1 MSNRFAAGHKAIAM
15 CDRCGQRYK
24 LKELKKEIIKT
35 KLYDLKVCPEC
46 YEPKHPQ
53 LEPKRSIN
61 EPQAL
66 QQPRPESRLGV
77 TVYVGFTADTSF
89 ASIGM
94 MPMPYAKPL
103 WASAV
108 LSPVRTSIT

>member
-1 MSNRFAAGHKAIAM
+1 MGAGYASGKFAIAL
-15 CDRCGQRYK
+15 CDQCGQRYK
-24 LKELKKEIIKT
+24 LLALIKDW
-35 KLYDLKVCPEC
+35 KGFKVCIEC

-53 LEPKRSIN
+53 LEPKRTIN

-66 QQPRPESRLGV
+66 YQPRPESRLAV

-103 WASAV
+103 WAAAV
-108 LSPVRTSIT
+108 LSPVTTSIT

>member
-1 MSNRFAAGHKAIAM
+1 MAYASGKFAIAL

-24 LKELKKEIIKT
+24 LNRLIKEWT
-35 KLYDLKVCPEC
+35 GFKVCPEC

-66 QQPRPESRLGV
+66 YQPRPESRLGV

-94 MPMPYAKPL
+94 MPMPYAKQWVAAAIL
-103 WASAV
+103 A
-108 LSPVRTSIT
+108 PVRTSIT

>member
-1 MSNRFAAGHKAIAM
+1 MGAGFASGKFAIAL
-15 CDRCGQRYK
+15 CDQCGQRYQ
-24 LKELKKEIIKT
+24 LNTLIK
-35 KLYDLKVCPEC
+35 DWMGFKVCPEC

-53 LEPKRSIN
+53 LEPKRSIT

-66 QQPRPESRLGV
+66 YQPRPEARMGV

-103 WASAV
+103 TATGFLA
-108 LSPVRTSIT
+108 PVVTRIT

>member
-1 MSNRFAAGHKAIAM
+1 MAYVSGKFAIAL

-24 LKELKKEIIKT
+24 LNRLIKEWT
-35 KLYDLKVCPEC
+35 GFKVCPEC

-66 QQPRPESRLGV
+66 HQPRPESRLAV

-103 WASAV
+103 WAAAV
-108 LSPVRTSIT
+108 LSPVKTSII

>member
-1 MSNRFAAGHKAIAM
+1 MGAGYASGRYAIAL
-15 CDRCGQRYK
+15 CDQCGQRFK
-24 LKELKKEIIKT
+24 LLQLIKDW
-35 KLYDLKVCPEC
+35 KGFKVCREC

-53 LEPKRSIN
+53 LEPKRTIT

-66 QQPRPESRLGV
+66 YQPRPERISGV
-77 TVYVGFTADTSF
+77 DVYVGLTSDTSF

-103 WASAV
+103 WAAAI
-108 LSPVRTSIT
+108 LSPVKVSVT

>member
-1 MSNRFAAGHKAIAM
+1 
-15 CDRCGQRYK
+15 
-24 LKELKKEIIKT
+24 
-35 KLYDLKVCPEC
+35 
-46 YEPKHPQ
+46 
-53 LEPKRSIN
+53 LEPKRTIN

-66 QQPRPESRLGV
+66 YQPRPESRLGV

-103 WASAV
+103 VAAAV
-108 LSPVRTSIT
+108 LGTVTTSIT

>member
-1 MSNRFAAGHKAIAM
+1 
-15 CDRCGQRYK
+15 
-24 LKELKKEIIKT
+24 
-35 KLYDLKVCPEC
+35 
-46 YEPKHPQ
+46 
-53 LEPKRSIN
+53 
-61 EPQAL
+61 L

-103 WASAV
+103 TAQAV
-108 LSPVRTSIT
+108 LGTVTTSIT

>member
-1 MSNRFAAGHKAIAM
+1 MAYVSGKYAIAL
-15 CDRCGQRYK
+15 CDMFGQRYK
-24 LKELKKEIIKT
+24 LNRLIKEWT
-35 KLYDLKVCPEC
+35 GFKVCPEC

-53 LEPKRSIN
+53 LEPKRTIN

-66 QQPRPESRLGV
+66 YQPRPESRLGV

-94 MPMPYAKPL
+94 MPMPYAKQL
-103 WASAV
+103 WAAAV
-108 LSPVRTSIT
+108 LSPVTTSIT